1 MRQILP
7 LTSDP
12 NQTFQSTLTVDGKN
26 ITLGFKIIFNE
37 VAGYWIM
44 MILNPS
50 TNVIILDSIPLLP
63 SMNILGQYSYLRIGS
78 AYLINA
84 SHTQAEYPTDA
95 NLGTDFVLVWG
106 DTVL

>member
-1 MRQILP
+1 MIPTRP
-7 LTSDP
+7 
-12 NQTFQSTLTVDGKN
+12 FKSTLTVDGNN

-37 VAGYWIM
+37 VAGYWVV
-44 MILNPS
+44 MILNPI
-50 TNVIILDSIPLLP
+50 TNVIILNSIPLLP

-84 SHTQAEYPTDA
+84 SHTQEEYPTDS
-95 NLGTDFVLVWG
+95 NLGIDFILVWG